1 MLNYIYLIA
10 KLCIMLNVLIL
21 DNNIFSKYIVTDQ
34 NILNNLNNYYNF
46 HITLLKSHFKNDNS
60 KNNFKLL
67 L

>member
-1 MLNYIYLIA
+1 
-10 KLCIMLNVLIL
+10 MLNVLIL